1 VLLILAL
8 AAVALEPPRVFRL
21 DPSALQ
27 ETLRRVHAQDAALAP
42 ALARLRADAQKA
54 LESGPFSVMTKATLP
69 PSGDKHDYMSQAPYF
84 WPNPRTPDG
93 LPYVRRDGERNPE
106 IRKISDRDGLGGLIS
121 NVETL
126 AFGFYFLGDEPYAAR
141 AALLL
146 RTWFLDPATRM
157 NPHLEYGQAIPG
169 VNQGRGIGIIETSG
183 LVRLVDAV
191 GLLEGSKAWTAAD
204 QQGLVAWFEAYLR
217 WLRGS
222 RHGRDEA
229 ATTNNHGTHYDAQ
242 VASFALF
249 TGQRSLAAAVLS
261 ESRQKR
267 IAAQI
272 QPDGRQPR
280 ELERT
285 RAWSYSVMNL
295 GGFFSLAALGERSG
309 VDLWH
314 YETPDGRSIRKA
326 LDWLLPF
333 AQGQAWPY
341 PQITPWSPKDLA
353 PLLREAAVQ
362 YRAPRYAALAVG
374 GIAPDDRLQM
384 LRHDTPEGP
393 RLGIMRRARQGGVV
407 LTRLD
412 PLTLT
417 PLGTPVLIGEYH
429 YAWSFSP
436 DGAQLA
442 VAISAPSA
450 GGRSGRVGIR
460 IVDLARMQVAID
472 VSTGIAAEALGWL
485 QPTRLVAALQTGEVV
500 VVDTAT
506 GGILHRSR
514 LPRTLDVHLAPQPA
528 APAKSGLVILLE
540 SRDRRGPVHLAV
552 ADAEGGV
559 RTVALEREDI
569 DGRQAAP
576 GATSARARFAVDAG
590 GERAFVV
597 GPRGGGAE
605 VDLETMRVRYRQE
618 APAISDPETVRE
630 LPDGGWLELLR

>member
-1 VLLILAL
+1 M
-8 AAVALEPPRVFRL
+8 
-21 DPSALQ
+21 
-27 ETLRRVHAQDAALAP
+27 ETD
-42 ALARLRADAQKA
+42 
-54 LESGPFSVMTKATLP
+54 
-69 PSGDKHDYMSQAPYF
+69 
-84 WPNPRTPDG
+84 
-93 LPYVRRDGERNPE
+93 VRRDGKRNPE

-217 WLRGS
+217 WLRES

-261 ESRQKR
+261 ETRQKR
-267 IAAQI
+267 IAAHI

-333 AQGQAWPY
+333 AQGEAWPY
-341 PQITPWSPKDLA
+341 RQITPWSPKDLA

-362 YRAPRYAALAVG
+362 YREPRYAALAVA
-374 GIAPDDRLQM
+374 GIAPDDRLQL
-384 LRHDTPEGP
+384 LRHETPEGA
-393 RLGIMRRARQGGVV
+393 RLGSPRSRRVRRWSWTRPPEPSSTEAGCRTRWTRMSPGNRPQQRRAASSSCWRHGTDVRPS
-407 LTRLD
+407 TWPSR
-412 PLTLT
+412 T
-417 PLGTPVLIGEYH
+417 PR
-429 YAWSFSP
+429 A
-436 DGAQLA
+436 AC
-442 VAISAPSA
+442 APSPWNGKTSTVASRRSARRPRVLVWPWTPGESALSSLGPAA
-450 GGRSGRVGIR
+450 GAPRSISRRCAFVT
-460 IVDLARMQVAID
+460 ARK
-472 VSTGIAAEALGWL
+472 
-485 QPTRLVAALQTGEVV
+485 RR
-500 VVDTAT
+500 
-506 GGILHRSR
+506 RSR
-514 LPRTLDVHLAPQPA
+514 IPNPCGSFRMA
-528 APAKSGLVILLE
+528 AG
-540 SRDRRGPVHLAV
+540 
-552 ADAEGGV
+552 
-559 RTVALEREDI
+559 
-569 DGRQAAP
+569 
-576 GATSARARFAVDAG
+576 
-590 GERAFVV
+590 
-597 GPRGGGAE
+597 
-605 VDLETMRVRYRQE
+605 
-618 APAISDPETVRE
+618 
-630 LPDGGWLELLR
+630 